1 MKIER
6 ITVGPMQVNCYILWE
21 DIETDKDSSQ
31 PLQKKKAYVTDPGDE
46 PEKISGKLQELGL
59 ECQAILL
66 THGHFDHITGVKGL
80 KELTGAPVYAGE
92 AEDRLLK
99 DADLNVS
106 KRIRRP
112 VTVEADRL
120 LKDGEIVEEAGMHFK
135 TIFTPGH
142 TSGSVCYYFEKEGVI
157 LTGDTLFQASYG
169 RTDFPTGNE
178 AALFSSIT
186 HRLLSLPENTI
197 CYPGHGEATDI
208 ASESRYFR
216 D

>member
-6 ITVGPMQVNCYILWE
+6 MTVGPMQVNCYILWE
-21 DIETDKDSSQ
+21 PGIN
-31 PLQKKKAYVTDPGDE
+31 KAFVADPGDE
-46 PEKISGKLQELGL
+46 PERIAEKLKELGL

-66 THGHFDHITGVKGL
+66 THGHFDHITGVNGL
-80 KELTGAPVYAGE
+80 KELTGAPVYAGRDE
-92 AEDRLLK
+92 EQLLK
-99 DADLNVS
+99 DADLNIS

-112 VTVEADRL
+112 VTIEPDRL
-120 LKDGEIVEEAGMHFK
+120 LDDGEFVEEAGMSFK

-142 TSGSVCYYFEKEGVI
+142 TKGSVCYYFEKEGVV
-157 LTGDTLFQASYG
+157 LSGDTLFKSSYG

-186 HRLLSLPENTI
+186 HRLLKLPESTG